1 MDYRE
6 KNKWFITASKL
17 KLFLD
22 SPLLYKAVYI
32 DEVDLSEIKKSS
44 AIELWAMIDK
54 YLLTPMEFNDEYCFP
69 VWSLKAE
76 LIEHC
81 KSNNIPL
88 EWNEKVDELKAKI
101 YWDKKV
107 LTDAQAEVVRWIA
120 DEVLRQPLWDNQT
133 KYESQKELVSKYNWL
148 DIKGTLDRFCYN
160 EEYGVATIR
169 DLKSTSQMYYNNYAG
184 NTQFYADLATRDTFH
199 YKLQMALYVRLVKQ
213 NYPDVKKIDVII
225 DAVWTSDPYFYQ
237 AILLDTSELETLWET
252 LVIPLS
258 EAIIKMN
265 EWNQMLVETSDRN
278 KLCANW
284 YYRLWTEDCI
294 QKDFDRIPP
303 IKDDMSTLTN
313 TAQPEDSFDRDSL

>member
-54 YLLTPMEFNDEYCFP
+54 YLLTPMEFDDEYSFP

-88 EWNEKVDELKAKI
+88 EWNEKVEDLKVKI
-101 YWDKKV
+101 YWEKKV

-120 DEVLRQPLWDNQT
+120 DEVLRQPLWDNETQ
-133 KYESQKELVSKYNWL
+133 YEKQKELVSKYEDL
-148 DIKGTLDRFCYN
+148 DIKGTLDRFYVN
-160 EEYGVATIR
+160 WDKAIIR
-169 DLKSTSQMYYNNYAG
+169 DLKSTSQMYYNNYSG
-184 NTQFYADLATRDTFH
+184 NTQFFADLSTRDPFH
-199 YKLQMALYVRLVKQ
+199 YKLQMALYVWLVKQ
-213 NYPDVKKIDVII
+213 NYPDVTSIDVII

-237 AILLDTSELETLWET
+237 AIKLDTKELEDLWET
-252 LVIPLS
+252 LLVPLF
-258 EAIIKMN
+258 EAIQKMN
-265 EWNQMLVETSDRN
+265 EWNGMLVSTTDRN
-278 KLCANW
+278 KLCANR
-284 YYRLWTEDCI
+284 YYRLGTEDCI
-294 QKDFDRIPP
+294 QKDYEYIGPQTNHIDIPKP
-303 IKDDMSTLTN
+303 DEMPDD
-313 TAQPEDSFDRDSL
+313 FDRDSL